1 MYQPPDPNAP
11 TEPIPIVVPPGGASP
26 GRVYKQRR
34 VAPPPAS
41 GQMPYTHRF
50 GNVTAYMLG
59 RGGAFFVDAAVVPF
73 VIATFAFHAFE
84 TGFITVG
91 GRDEGGFLTL
101 AGLSFA
107 IAFGFAYLC
116 EAIVGTTLG
125 KAIFA
130 LHTRQVD
137 GRHAGPVRVL
147 VRYLLR
153 PIDLLLI
160 GPLLALSTPRHRT
173 FGDFAAGTIVSR
185 SRIGLFATVIGV
197 LLAGGVAYAQVVYG
211 GGITSALEVV
221 ALTSNFAPDV
231 VAKGVHA
238 AGLGAAPVPL
248 AAIPGT
254 PAPLAASDPTP
265 ADTPAAA
272 DSPGA
277 TDAPV
282 ILSTGAPVV
291 ESTDAPGADQTDTP
305 NGDQTD
311 EPEAEPTNR
320 ILNQ

>member
-11 TEPIPIVVPPGGASP
+11 TEPIPIVVPPGGARP
-26 GRVYKQRR
+26 GRVYEPRR
-34 VAPPPAS
+34 QAPPPAS
-41 GQMPYTHRF
+41 SQMPYAHRF

-59 RGGAFFVDAAVVPF
+59 RAGAFFVDAAVVPF
-73 VIATFAFHAFE
+73 VIATFGFHAFE
-84 TGFITVG
+84 TGFLSVG

-101 AGLSFA
+101 AGLAFA

-130 LHTRQVD
+130 LHTRHVD

-173 FGDFAAGTIVSR
+173 LGDFAAGTIVSR
-185 SRIGLFATVIGV
+185 SRIGLFATLIGV
-197 LLAGGVAYAQVVYG
+197 LLAGGLAYAQVVYG

-238 AGLGAAPVPL
+238 AGLGPL
-248 AAIPGT
+248 PYRSRRFPRRPPRLQPAIRPRRT
-254 PAPLAASDPTP
+254 RRQRPIRPT
-265 ADTPAAA
+265 
-272 DSPGA
+272 
-277 TDAPV
+277 
-282 ILSTGAPVV
+282 
-291 ESTDAPGADQTDTP
+291 
-305 NGDQTD
+305 
-311 EPEAEPTNR
+311 R
-320 ILNQ
+320 RMRR

>member
-1 MYQPPDPNAP
+1 
-11 TEPIPIVVPPGGASP
+11 
-26 GRVYKQRR
+26 
-34 VAPPPAS
+34 
-41 GQMPYTHRF
+41 
-50 GNVTAYMLG
+50 MLG

-73 VIATFAFHAFE
+73 VIATFGFHAFE
-84 TGFITVG
+84 TGFLAFG
-91 GRDEGGFLTL
+91 GRDEGGFLAL
-101 AGLSFA
+101 AGASFG
-107 IAFGFAYLC
+107 IAFAFAYLC
-116 EAIVGTTLG
+116 EAIVGATLG
-125 KAIFA
+125 KAVFA
-130 LHTRQVD
+130 LHTRHVD
-137 GRHAGPVRVL
+137 GRHAGPIRVL

-160 GPLLALSTPRHRT
+160 GPLLALATPRHRT
-173 FGDFAAGTIVSR
+173 LGDFAAGTIVSR

-197 LLAGGVAYAQVVYG
+197 LLAGGVAYAQVAYG

-248 AAIPGT
+248 AAIPAT
-254 PAPLAASDPTP
+254 PAPVATSDPTP
-265 ADTPAAA
+265 ADSPASA
-272 DSPGA
+272 DSPDA

-291 ESTDAPGADQTDTP
+291 ETTDEPGTSQTDAPD
-305 NGDQTD
+305 GDQTD